1 MVSVCRWCLLVVL
14 LLTAPA
20 WAQSQSSNP
29 IAVRYG
35 NHPGFG
41 RLVFDTADGA
51 AVPANRSGDVVT
63 VQLGRPSRVDDAMM
77 PHNVRAVRSDLTTVT
92 FEIAAGAMLRRSI
105 VNRHLVLDVLDPPS
119 PTAAIP
125 REPAKPLATVQM
137 PKPSSNDRAHV
148 EAAAQEPG
156 GRFVRSA
163 PEAHEWVQANDSAA
177 IGADADK
184 NVTAAVMPA
193 SSAGASADAT
203 TGPLAVQAS
212 DVGKAAL
219 LAASSTV
226 PEAGPGHRLSVPFGP
241 QVGAAAFRRGA
252 DAIVVF
258 DERKPID
265 LSALQDDPVF
275 GHATVQLLPTATVLR
290 MKLVTPA
297 ELRLERRA
305 GAWIVT
311 AIGGDAVPSPLQ
323 PILPDQA
330 GGTVS
335 LLAPQPGLVV
345 SMPDVTTG
353 GILIVGTQR
362 AAGQGV
368 AVARRSPEFMLLPT
382 WQGVVVEAISDSI
395 ALHATTAG
403 FELSAEGDGEALVS
417 SSKSSD
423 LAVAAEA
430 SRLSRA
436 FDIPDLPT
444 NALIR
449 RMQGAV
455 ISAAATPVQ
464 SRAEPRRAVAES
476 MIALGMGVEA
486 QALLGLAATGDARSS
501 EDPTAVGLSAIAG
514 LLAGRT
520 AEAAG
525 IDDPRLDGTDEV
537 AFWRAVRT
545 AMGREGAPAAAQTFA
560 NTLPLLLNYPSGLR
574 ERLLPLVA
582 ETMALGGQAA
592 AAQILVDQRKEDGS
606 LDMARGLLLQAQAR
620 EKGEAPTAALAIFDR
635 IAHTVD
641 RLGRFHAAIDAAEL
655 RLSSGAATP
664 AQTAE
669 TLGKLLFAW
678 RGDDHEVDLRLRV
691 AELQAQSDQW
701 RPALKLLRETEADW
715 PDRRASTHARLQAT
729 LAQAVSPTAQ
739 ASLKPFD
746 LVALVEENADLMPD
760 GEAGQQ
766 LAEHVCDQ
774 LVALDLPERTLP
786 FLEKMV
792 ATGKPGVSRAA
803 FGAKLAA
810 VRLQQGNASG
820 AIDALSATVSDELPA
835 SLLEGRTITFAAAVA
850 RQGDLASA
858 TRALTEL
865 DTERGDLTLI
875 DLAEAAKRW
884 PEAVTAIRHYADR
897 TIPISGPLT
906 EAQAQLLLRFA
917 SAASQAG
924 DSVGL
929 QRLRSQNLSRMPGG
943 KTADLFNLLTDQP
956 VRAISDLARVTRDVA
971 LARAIP
977 SALSAIATR

>member
-1 MVSVCRWCLLVVL
+1 MVAFCRWCLLAL
-14 LLTAPA
+14 LLVTAPA
-20 WAQSQSSNP
+20 WAQAPASGP

-41 RLVFDTADGA
+41 RLVFDTPDGSTISA
-51 AVPANRSGDVVT
+51 TRSGDIVT
-63 VQLGRPSRVDDAMM
+63 VHLGRPSRLDDGAK
-77 PHNVRAVRSDLTTVT
+77 PRNVRMVRSDTTMVN
-92 FEIAAGAMLRRSI
+92 FEVAAGAVLRRSI
-105 VNRHLVLDVLDPPS
+105 VNRHLVLDVLDPPVS
-119 PTAAIP
+119 VAAIP
-125 REPAKPLATVQM
+125 REAAKSV
-137 PKPSSNDRAHV
+137 
-148 EAAAQEPG
+148 AAAKSLPSEPG
-156 GRFVRSA
+156 HEHATPREFVRSMPETHEEVPATDHAAVPADAGTNAKATNGPA
-163 PEAHEWVQANDSAA
+163 PEPTS
-177 IGADADK
+177 DA
-184 NVTAAVMPA
+184 
-193 SSAGASADAT
+193 
-203 TGPLAVQAS
+203 
-212 DVGKAAL
+212 GKAAL

-226 PEAGPGHRLSVPFGP
+226 PQAGPGHQLSVPFGP

-265 LSALQDDPVF
+265 LSALQNDPVF
-275 GHATVQLLPTATVLR
+275 GQATVQLLPNATVLR
-290 MKLVTPA
+290 IKLVSPA

-311 AIGGDAVPSPLQ
+311 AIGGDAVPAPLQ
-323 PILPDQA
+323 SILPDQA
-330 GGTVS
+330 GGTVN

-353 GILIVGTQR
+353 GILMVGTQR
-362 AAGQGV
+362 VAGQGV
-368 AVARRSPEFMLLPT
+368 AVARRAPEFVLLPT
-382 WQGVVVEAISDSI
+382 WQGVVVVAISDSI

-403 FELSAEGDGEALVS
+403 FELSAQGDGEALVS
-417 SSKSSD
+417 SSKPSD
-423 LAVAAEA
+423 LAVAAAA

-464 SRAEPRRAVAES
+464 SRAEPRRAVAAS

-501 EDPTAVGLSAIAG
+501 DDPTAIGLSAIAAM
-514 LLAGRT
+514 LAGRT

-537 AFWRAVRT
+537 AFWRAVRA
-545 AMGREGAPAAAQTFA
+545 AMTGQAAPAAAQTFA
-560 NTLPLLLNYPSGLR
+560 NTLPLLLNYPDGLR
-574 ERLLPLVA
+574 DRLLPLVA
-582 ETMALGGQAA
+582 ETMAEGGQAA
-592 AAQILVDQRKEDGS
+592 AAQTLVDRRKDDTS
-606 LDMARGLLLQAQAR
+606 LDQARGLLLQAQAKA
-620 EKGEAPTAALAIFDR
+620 KGEAPTAALAIFDR
-635 IAHTVD
+635 IATSGD
-641 RLGRFHAAIDAAEL
+641 RLARFHAAIDAAEL

-669 TLGKLLFAW
+669 TLEKLLFAW

-691 AELQAQSDQW
+691 AELQAQSGQW
-701 RPALKLLRETEADW
+701 RPALKLLRETETGW

-739 ASLKPFD
+739 AILKPFD

-774 LVALDLPERTLP
+774 LVALDLPERTVP

-792 ATGKPGVSRAA
+792 ATGKPGVARAA
-803 FGAKLAA
+803 FGGKLAA
-810 VRLQQGNASG
+810 IRLQKGNAAG
-820 AIDALSATVSDELPA
+820 GIEALSATVSDELPA
-835 SLLEGRTITFAAAVA
+835 SLLETRTITFAAAVA
-850 RQGDLASA
+850 SQGDLASA

-865 DTERGDLTLI
+865 DTERGDLALI
-875 DLAEAAKRW
+875 ELTEAAKHW
-884 PEAVTAIRHYADR
+884 PEAVAAVRRYADR
-897 TIPISGPLT
+897 VIPTSGPLT
-906 EAQAQLLLRFA
+906 EAQAQVLLRFA

-924 DSVGL
+924 DSAVL
-929 QRLRSQNLSRMPGG
+929 QQLRSQDLVRMPAG
-943 KTADLFNLLTDQP
+943 KTTDLFNLLTDSP
-956 VRAISDLARVTRDVA
+956 VRAISELPRVTRDIA
-971 LARAIP
+971 LAQAARGAP
-977 SALSAIATR
+977 STIASR

>member
-1 MVSVCRWCLLVVL
+1 MARVYRWCLLAPL
-14 LLTAPA
+14 LLASPA
-20 WAQSQSSNP
+20 WAQSPAPTP

-51 AVPANRSGDVVT
+51 SVASNRSQNVVT
-63 VQLGRPSRVDDAMM
+63 VQLGRPSRLEDGSK
-77 PHNVRAVRSDLTTVT
+77 PHNVSAIRSDLTTVI
-92 FEIAAGAMLRRSI
+92 FDIAAGATLRRSI
-105 VNRHLVLDVLDPPS
+105 VNRHLVLDVLDPP
-119 PTAAIP
+119 PVA
-125 REPAKPLATVQM
+125 AKPLAAVQP
-137 PKPSSNDRAHV
+137 PKRSPNEPAHV
-148 EAAAQEPG
+148 AGAPTDSG
-156 GRFVRSA
+156 RRFVRSM
-163 PEAHEWVQANDSAA
+163 PEAHEWLQAPENAVVT
-177 IGADADK
+177 ADADK
-184 NVTAAVMPA
+184 NVGAVSMPA
-193 SSAGASADAT
+193 LGAKTAGEAIA
-203 TGPLAVQAS
+203 GPLAAQAS
-212 DVGKAAL
+212 DVGQAAL
-219 LAASSTV
+219 RAASSTA
-226 PEAGPGHRLSVPFGP
+226 PEAGAGHRLSVPFGP
-241 QVGAAAFRRGA
+241 SVGAAAFRRGT

-311 AIGGDAVPSPLQ
+311 AIGGDAVPPPLQ

-330 GGTVS
+330 GGMVN

-345 SMPDVTTG
+345 SMPDLTTG

-362 AAGQGV
+362 APGQGV
-368 AVARRSPEFMLLPT
+368 AVARRAPEFVLLPT

-403 FELSAEGDGEALVS
+403 FELSAEGDGEALAS

-423 LAVAAEA
+423 LAVAAAA
-430 SRLSRA
+430 SHLSRA

-444 NALIR
+444 KALIR

-464 SRAEPRRAVAES
+464 SRAEPRRAVAQS

-520 AEAAG
+520 AEATG

-537 AFWRAVRT
+537 AFWRAVRV
-545 AMGREGAPAAAQTFA
+545 AMGRPAAPAAAQTFA
-560 NTLPLLLNYPSGLR
+560 NTLPLLLNYPAGLR
-574 ERLLPLVA
+574 DRLLPLVA
-582 ETMALGGQAA
+582 ETMALGGQSA
-592 AAQILVDQRKEDGS
+592 AAQILVDQHKDDTS
-606 LDMARGLLLQAQAR
+606 LDMARGFLSQAQAH
-620 EKGEAPTAALAIFDR
+620 EKGESPAAALAIFDR
-635 IAHTVD
+635 IAHTGD
-641 RLGRFHAAIDAAEL
+641 RLARFHAAVDGAEL

-664 AQTAE
+664 AQTAD
-669 TLGKLLFAW
+669 TLEKLLFAW

-691 AELQAQSDQW
+691 AELQAQSGQW

-739 ASLKPFD
+739 AALKPFD

-760 GEAGQQ
+760 GEAGQK

-774 LVALDLPERTLP
+774 LVALDLPDRTLP

-792 ATGKPGVSRAA
+792 ATGKPGVARAA
-803 FGAKLAA
+803 FGDRLAA
-810 VRLQQGNASG
+810 IRLQQGNANG

-835 SLLEGRTITFAAAVA
+835 TLLESRTITFAAAVA
-850 RQGDLASA
+850 KQGDFASA
-858 TRALTEL
+858 QRALNEL
-865 DTERGDLTLI
+865 DTERGDLELV
-875 DLAEAAKRW
+875 DLADATKRW
-884 PEAVTAIRHYADR
+884 PEAVTAIRHYTNR
-897 TIPISGPLT
+897 TLPNSGPLT

-924 DSVGL
+924 DSVVL
-929 QRLRSQNLSRMPGG
+929 QQLRSQNLARLPAG
-943 KTADLFNLLTDQP
+943 KTTDLFNLLTDQP
-956 VRAISDLARVTRDVA
+956 VRAISDLAHVTRDVA

-977 SALSAIATR
+977 GGLSAVAMR